1 MRIRIKFSKNGSLKY
16 IGHLDVMRFFQKA
29 IRRAGLD
36 VVYSEGFS
44 PHMLMSFAQPLGV
57 GVTSEGEYFDL
68 DIKTADPSGHMK
80 ETLNAQMPEE
90 IRVLEIV
97 KIPEDK
103 ANKCMTL
110 VAAADYE
117 ISFDGADTDRIEN
130 DFERFMMQDGI
141 NIVKKTKKNEV
152 LTDIKPMIYSF
163 RFENGRLALRLSSGS
178 VNNLKPQLVMSAFF
192 DFAGIDNDSLKTA
205 IHRKELY
212 AKKDGGFVPLYRM
225 GEEIA

>member
-1 MRIRIKFSKNGSLKY
+1 MRIRIKFSKDGSLKY

-68 DIKTADPSGHMK
+68 DLKEADTSAHMK
-80 ETLNAQMPEE
+80 DMLNAQMPDE
-90 IRVLEIV
+90 IKILEIV

-110 VAAADYE
+110 VAAADYV
-117 ISFDGADTDRIEN
+117 ISFDDTNVSHIKE
-130 DFERFMMQDGI
+130 DFERFMDRDEI
-141 NIVKKTKKNEV
+141 NILKKTKKNEV
-152 LTDIKPMIYSF
+152 VTDIKPMIFSY
-163 RFENGRLALRLSSGS
+163 EIKNGVLELRLSSGS
-178 VNNLKPQLVMSAFF
+178 VNNLKPQLVISAFC
-192 DFAGIDNDSLKTA
+192 DFAGINAESLKVK
-205 IHRKELY
+205 IRRKELY
-212 AKKDGGFVPLYRM
+212 AKTGNGFIPLYRM
-225 GEEIA
+225 GEEIV

>member
-1 MRIRIKFSKNGSLKY
+1 MRIRIKFSKDGSLKY

-29 IRRAGLD
+29 VRRAGLD

-68 DIKTADPSGHMK
+68 DLKTADTSEHMK
-80 ETLNAQMPEE
+80 KLLNAQMPEE
-90 IRVLEIV
+90 IKILEIV

-117 ISFDGADTDRIEN
+117 ISFDGADTEQIMAEFD
-130 DFERFMMQDGI
+130 RFMERDEI
-141 NIVKKTKKNEV
+141 SILKKTKKNEV
-152 LTDIKPMIYSF
+152 LTDIKPMIFSYGF
-163 RFENGRLALRLSSGS
+163 KNGVLELRLSSGS
-178 VNNLKPQLVMSAFF
+178 VNNLKPQLVIDAFCN
-192 DFAGIDNDSLKTA
+192 FAGIDTEGLKVK

-212 AKKDGGFVPLYRM
+212 AGTDAGFVPLYRM
-225 GEEIA
+225 GEEIV

>member
-130 DFERFMMQDGI
+130 DFERFMTQDGI

-163 RFENGRLALRLSSGS
+163 RFENGNLVLRLSSGS
-178 VNNLKPQLVMSAFF
+178 VNNLKPQLVISAFC
-192 DFAGIDNDSLKTA
+192 DFAGMDKESLKA
-205 IHRKELY
+205 VIHRKELY
-212 AKKDGGFVPLYRM
+212 AKTDGGFVPLYRM

>member
-1 MRIRIKFSKNGSLKY
+1 MRIRIKFSKTGSLKY

-29 IRRAGLD
+29 IRRAGFD

-57 GVTSEGEYFDL
+57 GVTSGGEYFDL
-68 DIKTADPSGHMK
+68 DIKSADISVRMK
-80 ETLNAQMPEE
+80 EMLNAQMPEE

-117 ISFDGADTDRIEN
+117 ISFDGIDN
-130 DFERFMMQDGI
+130 ERFEKDFKDFMSQDEI

-152 LTDIKPMIYSF
+152 LTDIKPMIYYF
-163 RFENGRLALRLSSGS
+163 GFDKGRLELRLSSGS
-178 VNNLKPQLVMSAFF
+178 VNNLKPQLVISAFGG
-192 DFAGIDNDSLKTA
+192 FAGIDTESLKVR

-212 AKKDGGFVPLYRM
+212 AKTEDGFVPLYRM
-225 GEEIA
+225 GEEII